1 MALGPPLSR
10 EIRAQIYFLFL
21 RPKQILF
28 ILAVDNDMNLFI
40 LVRDR
45 LVAGREINDTQPRMT
60 ETDALIGGQ
69 PCALAVRTAV
79 AKAVRGVLQ
88 PPR

>member
-1 MALGPPLSR
+1 MSAPRQLASLALEVVKP
-10 EIRAQIYFLFL
+10 
-21 RPKQILF
+21 
-28 ILAVDNDMNLFI
+28 AVDNDMNPFV

-45 LVAGREINDTQPRMT
+45 LIAGREVNDTQPRMT

-79 AKAVRGVLQ
+79 AKAVRVVLQ
-88 PPR
+88 PLR